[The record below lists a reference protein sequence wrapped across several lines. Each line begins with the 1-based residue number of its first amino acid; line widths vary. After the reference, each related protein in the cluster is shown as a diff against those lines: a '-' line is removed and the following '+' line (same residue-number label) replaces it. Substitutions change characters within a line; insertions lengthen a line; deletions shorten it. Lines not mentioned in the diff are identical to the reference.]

1 MSRTKLIAA
10 LHVAAKEAGLDE
22 ETRRDRM
29 AVITGGK
36 RSAKDCTDTELAQVV
51 AALRGPGPA
60 RRRADSP
67 VARKAR
73 ALWISLHALG
83 QVSDPSEKA
92 LAAFVKRQHGVEDL
106 AFVRADKARPVLNAL
121 KDWAT
126 RAGVDWTA
134 DANPRLCVLW
144 AQWRLLE
151 AAGQAPAA
159 TLSAYCQGLLGTPLV
174 RSLSDRDLDRVIG
187 GLAKRVQPQSR
198 RDPQSP

>member
-22 ETRRDRM
+22 ETRRDRI

-36 RSAKDCTDTELAQVV
+36 RSAKDCTDAELMQVV
-51 AALRGPGPA
+51 AALRGPGPIR

-106 AFVRADKARPVLNAL
+106 AFVRADKARSVINAL

-134 DANPRLCVLW
+134 YNNPRRCILS
-144 AQWRLLE
+144 AQWKMLS
-151 AAGQAPAA
+151 AAGQAPA
-159 TLSAYCQGLLGTPLV
+159 TSLTAYLGKA
-174 RSLSDRDLDRVIG
+174 SLMHLFDQEMDKAIADLGRMIRG
-187 GLAKRVQPQSR
+187 M
-198 RDPQSP
+198 